1 MAVQAPPAPLAHR
14 RLRTVQTLVVCMGAI
29 ALSMADSIG
38 ATFAVPVMTGTP
50 IAFGLERTDLQW
62 VITAFAVPYAALLP
76 TAGRIADLVGHR
88 RLLVLGLGAFTA
100 GAAVAITLDSFPMLV
115 VARAVQGVGTAA
127 MVPSSLALMLSSF
140 PAERRA
146 AAIGAWSA
154 APGLSGALM
163 HAGGGWLGEGLGWR
177 SYFMPS
183 AIVGALLLCAALAL
197 PHVNRRITGRLPDP
211 FGTALL
217 FGSLA
222 MIVWA
227 IVQSPSWGLS
237 GPLAAALGTGLVLL
251 FLAIWRSSRHPV
263 PALELGL
270 WRTPQ
275 FALAGLLSVLYGLIA
290 FPMLVMAPMYL
301 RDMWPN
307 NPALLGVGLA
317 PISLGVLVSG
327 LISGQLTKRHGPR
340 PVIYTGALLV
350 TMACVWLITQGMQD
364 GPPRL
369 LEVWLPSSA
378 VFGLGLGALSTAISA
393 AAALSGGPE
402 RHASATG
409 ASQSARQ
416 VGAALGVACAAVL
429 MDNPIVAGPMPGYT
443 SSVLTCLL
451 MAAVAG
457 VLGLFLA
464 PAKTAAK
471 APAAA
476 RQEAPPT
483 RPVDPDEPPVVPVV
497 IRREQ
502 PKPQPEPAPEPV
514 AGPITGSFAGSF
526 AGPIIEAASEPSP
539 EPARVTS
546 LIALYEA
553 AGRVAAAADT
563 VLAQHTL
570 HEDEQRERARRAHT
584 S

>member
-1 MAVQAPPAPLAHR
+1 MTALPAQR
-14 RLRTVQTLVVCMGAI
+14 GRTALTLLVCMGVM

-38 ATFAVPVMTGTP
+38 ATFAVPVMTNTT
-50 IAFGLERTDLQW
+50 IAIGLERTDLQW

-100 GAAVAITLDSFPMLV
+100 GAAVAITVNSFPLLLA
-115 VARAVQGVGTAA
+115 ARAIQGVGTAA
-127 MVPSSLALMLSSF
+127 MVPSSLALMLAGF
-140 PAERRA
+140 PDERRA

-163 HAGGGWLGEGLGWR
+163 HAAGGWLGQDLGWR
-177 SYFMPS
+177 AYFMPS

-197 PHVNRRITGRLPDP
+197 PHTKRLAGRLPDP

-217 FGSLA
+217 FGSLS

-227 IVQSPSWGLS
+227 IVQSPTWGWS
-237 GPLAAALGTGLVLL
+237 TQLAAALGTGLVLL
-251 FLAIWRSSRHPV
+251 LVAVRRSSNHPV

-270 WRTPQ
+270 WRTPM

-301 RDMWPN
+301 RDMWPDD
-307 NPALLGVGLA
+307 PALLGAGLA

-327 LISGQLTKRHGPR
+327 LISGQLTKKHGPR

-350 TMACVWLITQGMQD
+350 TTACVWLITQGMQD

-369 LEVWLPSSA
+369 LEVWLPASA

-402 RHASATG
+402 RYAAAVG

-429 MDNPIVAGPMPGYT
+429 MDHPIVSGPMPGYS

-451 MAAVAG
+451 MAALAG

-464 PAKTAAK
+464 PARVKK
-471 APAAA
+471 PQPAE
-476 RQEAPPT
+476 QPAPPAPQPAE
-483 RPVDPDEPPVVPVV
+483 RVVPVLV
-497 IRREQ
+497 RRD
-502 PKPQPEPAPEPV
+502 PPPRRTAPEP
-514 AGPITGSFAGSF
+514 P
-526 AGPIIEAASEPSP
+526 PSP
-539 EPARVTS
+539 PSQPSRPQVPVTS

-553 AGRVAAAADT
+553 AGRVAEAADT
-563 VLAQHTL
+563 VLSQHAVN
-570 HEDEQRERARRAHT
+570 EQAPPKPPSRHRAHT

>member
-1 MAVQAPPAPLAHR
+1 MTGLPAQR
-14 RLRTVQTLVVCMGAI
+14 GRTALTLLVCLGAI
-29 ALSMADSIG
+29 ALSMTDSIG
-38 ATFAVPVMTGTP
+38 ATFAVPVMSNTA
-50 IAFGLERTDLQW
+50 IAIGLERTELQW

-76 TAGRIADLVGHR
+76 TAGRVADLVGHR
-88 RLLVLGLGAFTA
+88 RLLVLGLGVFTA
-100 GAAVAITLDSFPMLV
+100 GAVLAITVTAFPLLL
-115 VARAVQGVGTAA
+115 VARALQGVGTAA
-127 MVPSSLALMLSSF
+127 MVPSSLALLLSTF
-140 PAERRA
+140 PDERRA

-163 HAGGGWLGEGLGWR
+163 HAAGGWLGEGLGWR

-183 AIVGALLLCAALAL
+183 AIVGSLLLCCALAL
-197 PHVNRRITGRLPDP
+197 PHTKRLAGRLPDP
-211 FGTALL
+211 FGTVLL
-217 FGSLA
+217 MGSLSV
-222 MIVWA
+222 IVWA
-227 IVQSPSWGLS
+227 IVQSPNWGWS
-237 GPLAAALGTGLVLL
+237 AQLAAALGAGLVLL
-251 FLAIWRSSRHPV
+251 LAAVWRSAHHPV
-263 PALELGL
+263 PAIELAL
-270 WRTPQ
+270 WRTPM

-301 RDMWPN
+301 RDMWPDD
-307 NPALLGVGLA
+307 PALLGAGLA

-327 LISGQLTKRHGPR
+327 LISGQLTKKHGPR

-350 TMACVWLITQGMQD
+350 TVACVWLITQGMQD

-402 RHASATG
+402 RYAAAGG

-429 MDNPIVAGPMPGYT
+429 MDNPIVSGPMPGYS
-443 SSVLTCLL
+443 SSVLTCLA

-464 PAKTAAK
+464 PSRVKK
-471 APAAA
+471 A
-476 RQEAPPT
+476 
-483 RPVDPDEPPVVPVV
+483 
-497 IRREQ
+497 
-502 PKPQPEPAPEPV
+502 PQPEPKPRREPEPAEPAERVVPVLVRRETPPRRPAPEP
-514 AGPITGSFAGSF
+514 
-526 AGPIIEAASEPSP
+526 PSP
-539 EPARVTS
+539 PTPPSQPQVPVKS

-553 AGRVAAAADT
+553 AGRVAEAADT
-563 VLAQHTL
+563 VLSQHAINEQAQHKSPQNPPSR
-570 HEDEQRERARRAHT
+570 HRAHT